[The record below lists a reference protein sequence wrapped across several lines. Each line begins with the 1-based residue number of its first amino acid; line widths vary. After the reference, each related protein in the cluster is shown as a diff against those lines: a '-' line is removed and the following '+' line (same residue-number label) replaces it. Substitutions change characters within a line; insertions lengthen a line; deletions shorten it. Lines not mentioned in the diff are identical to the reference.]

1 VTAISPEGRLTPA
14 GLAPRQ
20 KIFTVTGI
28 FQSGL
33 FEYDSNWAYIS
44 MEAAQELIL
53 NPEAAEVIQMK
64 VDDIYKVKE
73 IAAEVLSSVGP
84 GYKTTDWQQLNQS
97 VFAALNLQRL
107 GFFVGIGLIILV
119 ASLNII
125 TTLIMMVVEKN
136 RDISILMSMGAT
148 GRSVLLIFMTQG
160 LIIGILGMLIGGAA
174 GAVTSWLANTYK
186 LIQLDPRVYSISYV
200 PFHMRPLDIFLV
212 TAVAVAISFLATIYP
227 AWKASRLVPVEGLR
241 YE

>member
-1 VTAISPEGRLTPA
+1 
-14 GLAPRQ
+14 
-20 KIFTVTGI
+20 FTVTGI

-64 VDDIYKVKE
+64 VDDIYKVRE
-73 IAAEVLSSVGP
+73 IAAQVLASVGP

-119 ASLNII
+119 ASPSII

-136 RDISILMSMGAT
+136 RDIAILMSMGAT
-148 GRSVLLIFMTQG
+148 GRSVLIIFMLQG
-160 LIIGILGMLIGGAA
+160 LIMGIVGMLIGALA
-174 GAVTSWLANTYK
+174 GALTSWIATTYH
-186 LIQLDPRVYSISYV
+186 LLRLDPRIYSISYV
-200 PFHMRPLDIFLV
+200 PFHMRLLDVLLV
-212 TAVAVAISFLATIYP
+212 TAVA
-227 AWKASRLVPVEGLR
+227 
-241 YE
+241 